1 MTYKHPAAQSKQ
13 TNNQIP
19 KSQNTLSKTGILAI
33 LATSNHIGYQTR
45 VHLHRKTSQN
55 ATFFSLS
62 QGFSN
67 FFVSR
72 PISRYFQISATLEC
86 CKLQ

>member
-33 LATSNHIGYQTR
+33 LGTSNHIQ
-45 VHLHRKTSQN
+45 LH
-55 ATFFSLS
+55 
-62 QGFSN
+62 G
-67 FFVSR
+67 
-72 PISRYFQISATLEC
+72 IE
-86 CKLQ
+86 